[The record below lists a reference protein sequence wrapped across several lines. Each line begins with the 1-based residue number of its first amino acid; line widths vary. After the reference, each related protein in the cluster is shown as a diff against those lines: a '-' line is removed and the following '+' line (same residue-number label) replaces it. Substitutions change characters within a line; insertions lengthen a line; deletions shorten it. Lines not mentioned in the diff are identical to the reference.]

1 MHPHHCNYTYINL
14 IEIMHTKGAKIIE
27 VDTEIPLPA
36 YTTTAYEGNLALQ
49 AIHKSCSSKG
59 LQ

>member
-1 MHPHHCNYTYINL
+1 
-14 IEIMHTKGAKIIE
+14 MHTKGAKIIE

>member
-1 MHPHHCNYTYINL
+1 MCN
-14 IEIMHTKGAKIIE
+14 KGAKTIE
-27 VDTEIPLPA
+27 VNTEIPLPA

-49 AIHKSCSSKG
+49 VIHKSCSSKG